1 MSELVTDPELLALL
15 ERAKGY
21 KMTPEELREQRI
33 TFVYG
38 NVAMENPTITREQVE
53 AILFGAATEDDR
65 AREAA
70 EYVRATANMS
80 GADAARY
87 RGQSSIDWRRFY
99 PYDDGIF

>member
-1 MSELVTDPELLALL
+1 MSVPPSDPELAALL

-38 NVAMENPTITREQVE
+38 NVALDNPTITREMVE
-53 AILFGAATEDDR
+53 AILFGEDDR

-70 EYVRATANMS
+70 EYVRDTANMTDE
-80 GADAARY
+80 AAARY
-87 RGQSSIDWRRFY
+87 QGTASGPDWPGHGPEKDY
-99 PYDDGIF
+99 GI